1 MELVIDPIP
10 LLLEL
15 SDRHLPPGLAET
27 LAAITG
33 LTVSWTAVGVL
44 LHVPA
49 RQQLPYTLR
58 NCPATMAAILRYA
71 RSLGCDYVLIGP
83 DADIDQALPA
93 WDQ

>member
-1 MELVIDPIP
+1 M
-10 LLLEL
+10 
-15 SDRHLPPGLAET
+15 SDLHLPPGLADT
-27 LAAITG
+27 LPDITG

-49 RQQLPYTLR
+49 RHQLSHTMR
-58 NCPATMAAILRYA
+58 RCPASMAAILRYA

-93 WDQ
+93 WDR